1 MRDAATNPIR
11 GWFQMS
17 ASDVATFALRGIATC
32 GMAAG
37 SVFLTAAVGAPA
49 ARAQSNPCAIYGA
62 GFVPV
67 HGGGSCVRIGGRV
80 RVDVLRDAPHDALQS
95 GALNFAAPAP
105 SPLDGPDRTHLRLY
119 VGPQTGMPRTR

>member
-1 MRDAATNPIR
+1 
-11 GWFQMS
+11 MS
-17 ASDVATFALRGIATC
+17 ATDIGAFAWRGIATC

-37 SVFLTAAVGAPA
+37 SVFLMSAVFAPG

-67 HGGGSCVRIGGRV
+67 YGGGSCVRIGGRV
-80 RVDVLRDAPHDALQS
+80 RVDGVRDQNVENLDS
-95 GALNFAAPAP
+95 GVLNFAAP

-119 VGPQTGMPRTR
+119 VGPQNSMPRTR